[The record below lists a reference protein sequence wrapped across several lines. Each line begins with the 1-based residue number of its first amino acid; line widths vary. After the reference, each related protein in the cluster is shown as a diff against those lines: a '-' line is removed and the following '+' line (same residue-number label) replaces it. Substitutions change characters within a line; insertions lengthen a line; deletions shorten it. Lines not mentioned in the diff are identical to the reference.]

1 MRSIAT
7 YTIIVAASVLL
18 VVNPVVVYL
27 LAGSLSLAAF
37 ALVLDAWL
45 AMTGLLAVHHLR
57 RDSRPAFWLMI
68 GAIVTLVPAMF
79 IGEVALAFARHQY
92 ADHLLGEVPK
102 IFRPDP
108 KLVYAPV
115 PGARGRHASIGNFD
129 VEYEID
135 EQGRKAVPQNQ
146 DARRSVHVFGN
157 SFTFGYGVANA
168 DTWPNLLSRKLGD
181 DVNVL
186 NYGVIG
192 YSLEQMYLALE
203 RYADEIRQGDLVV
216 FAPISADLERSLVGR
231 LYVCGGMI
239 RAEANEVFPRLDG
252 DRWVYEPLSEACNF
266 VLDSVLA
273 NSPLPIGFGQLY
285 RQHHQRATYPKMIA
299 NADAIFELTKRLVA
313 ARGADLLVVFLAT
326 PEECAR
332 GALDIDLRP
341 LATPH
346 RSLLPFCPPAE
357 EAASIRFPRNGHYN
371 ARGHAWAADAVHQIM
386 AELPAGPKDPFTP
399 TAQVADPGDG
409 MRGPLSSIVPR
420 EALAP
425 RRPGGDTRD
434 R

>member
-45 AMTGLLAVHHLR
+45 AMTGLLAILHLR

-79 IGEVALAFARHQY
+79 VGEVALAFARHQY

-108 KLVYAPV
+108 KLVYAPI
-115 PGARGRHASIGNFD
+115 PGARGRHASVGNFD

-135 EQGRKAVPQNQ
+135 EQGRKAVPQN
-146 DARRSVHVFGN
+146 AGAGRTVHVFGD

-168 DTWPNLLSRKLGD
+168 DTWPNLLSLALGD

-192 YSLEQMYLALE
+192 YSLEQMHLALE
-203 RYADEIRQGDLVV
+203 RYADEIRPGDLVV
-216 FAPISADLERSLVGR
+216 FAPISADLERSLVGK

-239 RAEANEVFPRLDG
+239 RGEASEVFPRLDG
-252 DRWVYEPLSEACNF
+252 DRWAYEPLSEACNF
-266 VLDSVLA
+266 VLDSLLG

-285 RQHHQRATYPKMIA
+285 RQYHHRATYPEMIA
-299 NADAIFELTKRLVA
+299 NADAIFGLTERLVA

-357 EAASIRFPRNGHYN
+357 EAASIRFPHNGHYD
-371 ARGHAWAADAVHQIM
+371 ARGHAWAAAAVHRIM
-386 AELPAGPKDPFTP
+386 AELPAWPKDPGTP
-399 TAQVADPGDG
+399 TARWPSRATAAAD
-409 MRGPLSSIVPR
+409 R
-420 EALAP
+420 
-425 RRPGGDTRD
+425 
-434 R
+434 

>member
-57 RDSRPAFWLMI
+57 RASRPAFWLMI

-79 IGEVALAFARHQY
+79 VGEVALAFARHQY

-135 EQGRKAVPQNQ
+135 GQGRKAVPQNQ
-146 DARRSVHVFGN
+146 DARRSVHVFGD

-203 RYADEIRQGDLVV
+203 RYADQIRQGDLVV

-399 TAQVADPGDG
+399 TAKVADPGDG
-409 MRGPLSSIVPR
+409 MRGPLSSVVPR